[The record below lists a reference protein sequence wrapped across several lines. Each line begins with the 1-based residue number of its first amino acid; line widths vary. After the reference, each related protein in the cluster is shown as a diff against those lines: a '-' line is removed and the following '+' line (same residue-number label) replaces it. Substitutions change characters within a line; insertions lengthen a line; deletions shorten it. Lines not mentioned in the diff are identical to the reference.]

1 MSLRNFI
8 IITIIFS
15 LCCSCEKATEQ
26 QGGTGSSGTSK
37 GIPACLVVS
46 ADDMISWDG
55 DERIMLRWAGKTYST
70 VSECEYLSIIESA
83 DEVRFEGELSEYK
96 ASDMYAYHAADGA
109 FVSKSSV
116 AFRANVPSEQSGR
129 LDDISDYA
137 LLYST
142 IKKEDIALQGTESSA
157 SSVNMTGSMQP
168 FFAVLKLGVPSSFG
182 YTQLKMEASGAVA
195 GHVQL
200 NPQKV
205 WGSLGSGGFAYRPTG
220 TGLSQKT
227 SVVISDNGRVL
238 GDEVYVVIAPNVYD
252 ETIGNYCSTAQ
263 TFKFTLTGPGG
274 DVTFEKQLNEK
285 IVNGTLVDLG
295 DIPGRAIDVA
305 LKIVDSSDSPFL
317 VLDSTAISNSISYG
331 ARYYFITGT
340 DGLDALPDPT
350 DSDAQLTSDGISI
363 PVQNS
368 SDRLYIKVLG
378 CCDGCEDVALK
389 AIVRNWKYDINFI
402 SPSDLQTEYDGLK
415 LQLSKKWSD
424 EAVTDN
430 RIGYIGCQA
439 GKAEITPELEGDGW
453 FNAHF
458 FAGSFDSTLKMFNG
472 TQQLYKIDMPAQMYY
487 SDNDIMKSVRLD
499 KVSASQRVIC
509 EWSYRIWLRNMIF
522 LEQQTYE
529 PIKGGIG
536 DVDIEDFDGNIN
548 YQ

>member
-1 MSLRNFI
+1 
-8 IITIIFS
+8 
-15 LCCSCEKATEQ
+15 
-26 QGGTGSSGTSK
+26 
-37 GIPACLVVS
+37 
-46 ADDMISWDG
+46 
-55 DERIMLRWAGKTYST
+55 
-70 VSECEYLSIIESA
+70 
-83 DEVRFEGELSEYK
+83 
-96 ASDMYAYHAADGA
+96 MYAYHAAEGA
-109 FVSKSSV
+109 FVSKSSA

-142 IKKEDIALQGTESSA
+142 IKKEDIALQGTESRA

-340 DGLDALPDPT
+340 DGFDALPDPT